1 MEPSEKDNQWG
12 CTIVLDPV
20 PAAPS
25 PVYGDTAIHFSERI
39 PVLPKDPVPDRIGQM
54 RSLYEYENGSFQLKC
69 RNFYRQGVFMQDY
82 EDDAPWTGE
91 FVCYFPTYRDLTLRQ
106 LRGYFSWR
114 TRIRK
119 GEYHPIPTSAAY
131 LYVYELLNGIGAA
144 SPEDS
149 LVKLAE
155 FLAGYVESGVGDKR
169 MRKNI
174 QRWMLD
180 FAVLHDLPPDFAR
193 RYAAPDLLREDEA
206 LYSLRYPAGCTDE
219 EVFSALCTLGG
230 EKLADSPVIIGYAA
244 EGKHLFS
251 EVWRRAASSYHR
263 GRKDLFT
270 ACFGELASYK
280 WYPLANAVY
289 YSQHNPEDRNYVFD
303 DSRTYRCRNGTW
315 TVERYESLSFDR
327 KLFQSFIHAADRKL
341 RFYLKTGRYLRE
353 KKEEAWAEPYIDA
366 VIEAD
371 IFAKAEAAK
380 PKLAIDLSGLDR
392 IREDAKATR
401 DSLLT
406 EEERM
411 ELEEESGKTEGSDAE
426 GQPSGVLTNIPLD
439 ALQLEILRTLLQGG
453 SVEEIVRENHLM
465 PSLIAD
471 AVNEAFFDE
480 IGDTVL
486 SCDDDMLSLV
496 EDYREDLTRIMGG
509 FSK

>member
-1 MEPSEKDNQWG
+1 M
-12 CTIVLDPV
+12 
-20 PAAPS
+20 
-25 PVYGDTAIHFSERI
+25 
-39 PVLPKDPVPDRIGQM
+39 
-54 RSLYEYENGSFQLKC
+54 
-69 RNFYRQGVFMQDY
+69 
-82 EDDAPWTGE
+82 
-91 FVCYFPTYRDLTLRQ
+91 
-106 LRGYFSWR
+106 
-114 TRIRK
+114 
-119 GEYHPIPTSAAY
+119 
-131 LYVYELLNGIGAA
+131 
-144 SPEDS
+144 
-149 LVKLAE
+149 
-155 FLAGYVESGVGDKR
+155 
-169 MRKNI
+169 
-174 QRWMLD
+174 
-180 FAVLHDLPPDFAR
+180 
-193 RYAAPDLLREDEA
+193 
-206 LYSLRYPAGCTDE
+206 RYPAGCTDE

-230 EKLADSPVIIGYAA
+230 ERLADSPVVVGYAV

-251 EVWRRAASSYHR
+251 EVWRKAVSTYRRS
-263 GRKDLFT
+263 GKNLFT
-270 ACFGELASYK
+270 ACFGELASSK

-315 TVERYESLSFDR
+315 TVERYESLSSDR

-371 IFAKAEAAK
+371 IFAKEEAAK
-380 PKLAIDLSGLDR
+380 PKLAIDFSGLER
-392 IREDAKATR
+392 IREDAKTTR

-426 GQPSGVLTNIPLD
+426 GQPSGVLTNFPLD
-439 ALQLEILRTLLQGG
+439 ALQLQILRTLLQGG

-486 SCDDDMLSLV
+486 SYDDDMLSLI